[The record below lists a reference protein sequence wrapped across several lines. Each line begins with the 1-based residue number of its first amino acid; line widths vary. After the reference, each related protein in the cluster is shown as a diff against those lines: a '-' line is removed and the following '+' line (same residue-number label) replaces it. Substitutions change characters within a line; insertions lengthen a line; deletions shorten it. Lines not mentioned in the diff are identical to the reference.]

1 MPRRPELKGL
11 GDKIFQSSR
20 SEEKHPIE
28 NFTIDIDPNKILN
41 LPVQSISPNPEQ
53 PRKHFDEEPLASLTA
68 SLKEQGLLQPV
79 VVRKADDGDNGF
91 VLIAGE
97 RRWRAAQAAGWKKIP
112 ALVRNDADP
121 LELALIENLQRQDL
135 NPLEEAE
142 ALLKLKKRRNL
153 TDETLARIVGKR
165 RSTITELLTLNHLE
179 ESIKRECRTSD
190 KYTKSI
196 LLPVVRQSTPED
208 QLALWETIKGNQLSV
223 QEARKVRKNK
233 PLGRAKHHEFKY
245 QPEGATFIVRVT
257 FRKASISP
265 EEIKHALQQALEH
278 IEY

>member
-1 MPRRPELKGL
+1 MPKRPELKGL
-11 GDKIFQSSR
+11 GTQIFRSTR
-20 SEEKHPIE
+20 SEETHPIE
-28 NFTIDIDPNKILN
+28 NFTSDVDPNKILN
-41 LPVQSISPNPEQ
+41 LPVHSISSNPAQ
-53 PRKHFDEEPLASLTA
+53 PRKHFDEEPLASLTE

-79 VVRKADDGDNGF
+79 VVRKADSGNGF

-142 ALLKLKKRRNL
+142 ALLNLKEQRDL
-153 TDETLARIVGKR
+153 TDETLARIIGKR
-165 RSTITELLTLNHLE
+165 RSTVTEILTLNNLV

-196 LLPVVRQSTPED
+196 LLPVVRQPTQED
-208 QLALWETIKGNQLSV
+208 QVVLWEAIKKGQLSV
-223 QEARKVRKNK
+223 HQ
-233 PLGRAKHHEFKY
+233 
-245 QPEGATFIVRVT
+245 
-257 FRKASISP
+257 
-265 EEIKHALQQALEH
+265 
-278 IEY
+278 